1 MPLFPLL
8 DATDRI
14 VKQPAAAETD
24 LGLLRAILKMAC
36 RISHPFHRDLS
47 ASQQRNFEGPDP
59 YVPVRTQ
66 KTRHIIVYSHIW
78 IYPYTFIGFSN
89 PEGAPLFLLSN
100 LAAFST
106 RTRHRKIA
114 ALLTLGVVNISCDKK
129 GRSQSFLQVKVPPDA
144 FRFPVQALVLKKKA
158 TLLHTMKGA
167 LLTEMTSH
175 FLLFSFPAGQD
186 VQMGLRF
193 FLGGGRGTDGEE
205 REREKKDRWHW
216 STEEINRVASLH
228 SWGLLEGFLLLKT
241 VSSERWQTHRSMKS
255 ELQLCSVNLAGCFP
269 SPRLFRMR
277 RLMGKRDFDV
287 LLNSSVEHIRHEAYQ
302 LQVQSI
308 WAKFTVGIDDF
319 LHCFRCH
326 FEQVI

>member
-1 MPLFPLL
+1 
-8 DATDRI
+8 
-14 VKQPAAAETD
+14 
-24 LGLLRAILKMAC
+24 MAC
-36 RISHPFHRDLS
+36 RISHPFHWDLS

-59 YVPVRTQ
+59 YVPVWTQ
-66 KTRHIIVYSHIW
+66 KMRHIIVRYSHIW

-89 PEGAPLFLLSN
+89 PEGALSFLLSN

-114 ALLTLGVVNISCDKK
+114 APLTLGVVNISCDKK

-144 FRFPVQALVLKKKA
+144 FRVPVQALVLKKK
-158 TLLHTMKGA
+158 LLCFTQWKVPY
-167 LLTEMTSH
+167 LPRWQVTFCSFH
-175 FLLFSFPAGQD
+175 FLLARMYRW
-186 VQMGLRF
+186 VWF
-193 FLGGGRGTDGEE
+193 FLGGGRGMDGEE

-216 STEEINRVASLH
+216 STEEINRVTSLH

-255 ELQLCSVNLAGCFP
+255 ELQLCSVNLVGCFP

-277 RLMGKRDFDV
+277 RLMGKHDFDV
-287 LLNSSVEHIRHEAYQ
+287 LLNSSVEHVRHEAYQ